1 MTSPFHP
8 GELELQERAG
18 VAEAALAVGRIIAS
32 ELPAGIERF
41 LARQRF
47 AVAASVES
55 SGRVWASLLT
65 GPAGFIAPVDR
76 TLLRLAARPS
86 AGDPL
91 ADALAARPELGVL
104 VLDPRTRQRMR
115 FNGRGLLSPEGVF
128 LRVEQAYGN
137 CPKYIQRRRP
147 EPDAEG
153 GAAGPT
159 RVGSVLDARQQEW
172 VARAD
177 TFFIASLH
185 PEGGADA
192 SHRGG
197 FPGFVRVLARD
208 RLAFDDYPGNG
219 MFNTLGNLVAQPRA
233 GLLFVD
239 FATGGVLQL
248 TGRAEVGRDF
258 CVAFKIEEVAD
269 TPRGSALRFSLLE
282 RSPANPQLSHGGERG
297 ISRAGADETD
307 ERRAR

>member
-1 MTSPFHP
+1 M
-8 GELELQERAG
+8 AD
-18 VAEAALAVGRIIAS
+18 EAKAVGRIIAS

-55 SGRVWASLLT
+55 NGRVWASLTT

-76 TLLRLAARPS
+76 TLLRLGIRPS
-86 AGDPL
+86 PRDPL
-91 ADALAARPELGVL
+91 SGDLAARPELGLL

-128 LRVEQAYGN
+128 LLVEQAYGN
-137 CPKYIQRRRP
+137 CPKYVQRRRL

-159 RVGSVLDARQQEW
+159 RVGAVLDARQQEW

-177 TFFIASLH
+177 TLFIASFH
-185 PEGGADA
+185 PQGGADA

-197 FPGFVRVLARD
+197 FPGFVRVLGPD
-208 RLAFDDYPGNG
+208 LLAFADYPGNG
-219 MFNTLGNLVAQPRA
+219 MFNTLGNLVAYPRA

-239 FATGGVLQL
+239 FATGDLLQL
-248 TGRAEVGRDF
+248 AGRAEVGGDF
-258 CVAFKIEEVAD
+258 SVAFHVDAARE
-269 TPRGSALRFSLLE
+269 TPGGSPLRFRLE
-282 RSPANPQLSHGGERG
+282 EYSPANPPLSHGDERG
-297 ISRAGADETD
+297 ISRAGAHETD